1 MAEPYGVLTEDRCK
15 SSISLLS
22 IKILTSWYKQLHIS
36 SDPWLQ
42 NTHCYKTISKLYVF
56 TKCLLHR
63 DTYHISI
70 KQLNLILDQLEL
82 TLTTHWK
89 NKKLSKDPSN
99 LGFRIW
105 KNGTTLKC
113 KCFICKCIDFCFL
126 PRWSSRTYIY
136 PASYNDQK

>member
-22 IKILTSWYKQLHIS
+22 IKILTSWYKPLHIS

-42 NTHCYKTISKLYVF
+42 NTLLIRKLYVF
-56 TKCLLHR
+56 SKGQWHR

-70 KQLNLILDQLEL
+70 KQLSLNLGQVEL

-89 NKKLSKDPSN
+89 NKKLSKYSSS
-99 LGFRIW
+99 LGFGIW
-105 KNGTTLKC
+105 KNGRTLKC
-113 KCFICKCIDFCFL
+113 NNVSLMNPHTSAPCHDGVTEPTFTL
-126 PRWSSRTYIY
+126 PCLRTK
-136 PASYNDQK
+136 NN